1 MNCGENMKPVVWVL
15 MGILLG
21 ALVGLPSG
29 YLLMQNNVREVD
41 LGLQTRLA
49 DLESQ
54 AAWLQAQLGNLQSH
68 NAELQAENSGIQAAN
83 AELQGNNSSLQTQ
96 NAALQNRMLQLEVP
110 RLVTLLGSKDCN
122 WDPNDMRLYIQ
133 GEVWNVGTVTAHN
146 CSLHVTLYR
155 GNVTLQDTE
164 VALGNIESGT
174 YTNVSANL
182 HYSGSA
188 LAYWTIIPQYCP

>member
-1 MNCGENMKPVVWVL
+1 

-29 YLLMQNNVREVD
+29 YLLMQNNARDVD
-41 LGLQTRLA
+41 LALQTRIA

-54 AAWLQAQLGNLQSH
+54 TVALQTQLGNLQSH

-96 NAALQNRMLQLEVP
+96 NAVLQNRVVQLCQP
-110 RLVTLLGSKDCN
+110 RLVTRLGSKDCN
-122 WDPNDMRLYIQ
+122 WDSNDMRLYIQ
-133 GEVWNVGTVTAHN
+133 GEVWNVGAVTARN

-155 GNVTLQDTE
+155 GNITIQDTE
-164 VALGNIESGT
+164 VALGSIESGT
-174 YTNVSANL
+174 YMNVSANL